1 MASLST
7 WIRAFRLRTLPLSVS
22 GVVMGSFLALSDD
35 AFRWPVFLLA
45 FVTTLLLQILSNLA
59 NDYGDSQNGAD
70 NTGRIGPERTV
81 QSGAISPRQMREMIF
96 IFITLSLIS
105 GIALLTIAGLDY
117 TSRDFQWLLGIGI
130 LAILAA
136 LFYTMGRIPYG
147 YLGLGDFS
155 VLLFFGY
162 FSVMATYYLHSKSL
176 PLHLILPATSV
187 GLLSVGVLNL
197 NNMRD
202 AQNDLASGKR
212 TLANF
217 IGLKRSRIYHA
228 SIVSLAFVLA
238 FIFVLWTGA
247 SYWSLISMILL
258 IPVFLHLKRLYNYA
272 DHAHIDRELKTLA
285 IIALAFTVLFGIGI
299 NL

>member
-1 MASLST
+1 
-7 WIRAFRLRTLPLSVS
+7 
-22 GVVMGSFLALSDD
+22 MGSFLALSDD

-81 QSGAISPRQMREMIF
+81 QSGAISPKQMREMIF
-96 IFITLSLIS
+96 IFITFSLIS
-105 GIALLTIAGLDY
+105 GIALLSVAGLEY

-136 LFYTMGRIPYG
+136 LFYTMGRVPYG

-162 FSVMATYYLHSKSL
+162 FSVLATYYLHSKTI

-228 SIVSLAFVLA
+228 SIVLLAFILA
-238 FIFVLWTGA
+238 FIFVLWNGG

-258 IPVFLHLKRLYNYA
+258 IPVFLHLKRLHNYA
-272 DHAHIDRELKTLA
+272 DPAHIDRELKTLA
-285 IIALAFTVLFGIGI
+285 LIALAFTVLFGVGI